1 MSRPAEKPTSPDP
14 ETSVSE
20 ASGSEVTATARF
32 VVSGLADPGL
42 APRVIELFAKRGLVP
57 DDFHARAAKGRQII
71 EIRSSGMTPDDAAY
85 IGRCLRQIVQVE
97 RVLVSREER
106 IAEEG

>member
-1 MSRPAEKPTSPDP
+1 MSRPAENPNSPNP
-14 ETSVSE
+14 EAPVSE
-20 ASGSEVTATARF
+20 APASARF
-32 VVSGLADPGL
+32 VVSGISDPGL

-57 DDFHARAAKGRQII
+57 DDFHARVAKDRQII
-71 EIRSSGMTPDDAAY
+71 EIRTNGMAPGEAAY

-106 IAEEG
+106 MAEED

>member
-1 MSRPAEKPTSPDP
+1 MSRPAEKPTSPYP

-20 ASGSEVTATARF
+20 APATARF
-32 VVSGLADPGL
+32 VVSGLSDPGL

-57 DDFHARAAKGRQII
+57 DDFHARAAKGRQTI
-71 EIRSSGMTPDDAAY
+71 EIRTSGMTPDDAAY

-97 RVLVSREER
+97 RVLVSQEER